1 MKKISILSLF
11 SLFLILWACNGDNSG
26 TTDCTGVVAS
36 YSATVKDI
44 LNSSCALSGCHTSQ
58 NPQSNIDLSTYD
70 KAKLN
75 GAKASFLCS
84 IKHESGCKPMPDGS
98 PKLTDTEIK
107 ILDCWASNGFP
118 LN

>member
-1 MKKISILSLF
+1 MKKISLFALF
-11 SLFLILWACNGDNSG
+11 SLFLIICACGDTSSDP
-26 TTDCTGVVAS
+26 TDCTGIVAS

-44 LNSSCALSGCHTSQ
+44 LNNSCALSGCHSSQ

-84 IKHESGCKPMPDGS
+84 IKHESSCKPMPDGS
-98 PKLTDTEIK
+98 PKLSDTQIK
-107 ILDCWASNGFP
+107 ILDCWVSNGFP